1 MMNSNTRSKPSTHFL
16 VASVLVGFGFATA
29 AFAETVYIWRDD
41 NGVRQY
47 SYECPTGETCR
58 TREIGSMTTKRQQK
72 IRNSIE
78 STTADSTTTDTS
90 TTSSSSGTSSS
101 GTTVDTTSTSG
112 TTTTNDTTAGTTTEP
127 TTDPTGDTT
136 TAGDTTTNTATDNTA
151 LLEWDAVNDPSLGGY
166 RVYHAIAGAY
176 YPAQGSGVNVG
187 NSTSYTVAGLDSGTR
202 YYFRVTAFD
211 SKGNES
217 GFSNEVYK
225 DIP

>member
-1 MMNSNTRSKPSTHFL
+1 MMNSNTRSRLSKHFL
-16 VASVLVGFGFATA
+16 VASALMAFGLTTA
-29 AFAETVYIWRDD
+29 VFAETVYIWRDD

-58 TREIGSMTTKRQQK
+58 TREMGSMRAKRQQT

-78 STTADSTTTDTS
+78 SATADSATTDTS
-90 TTSSSSGTSSS
+90 TTSSSSGTSS

-112 TTTTNDTTAGTTTEP
+112 TTTTTDTTAATTTEP
-127 TTDPTGDTT
+127 TTDPTGNTTTAADTT
-136 TAGDTTTNTATDNTA
+136 TDTASDSIA
-151 LLEWDAVNDPSLGGY
+151 LLEWDAVNDPNLGGY
-166 RVYHAIAGAY
+166 RVYHAVAGSY
-176 YPAQGSGVNVG
+176 YPGQGSGINVG
-187 NSTSYTVAGLDSGTR
+187 SSTSYTVAGLDSGTR